1 MAKLSDVIEQMIK
14 DMIDANE
21 GVAEITRGEL
31 ANKVNCVPSQ
41 ITYVLSTRF
50 TNGQGYIVESRR
62 GGGGW
67 IRIRRVDR
75 FHDAASYVMHVLNSI
90 GDGVS
95 QQEADVYLKNFLD
108 YDIIDPETA
117 GLMQAAISDRALTR
131 VNAADRKTVRM
142 DILKNMLTELVVRL

>member
-1 MAKLSDVIEQMIK
+1 
-14 DMIDANE
+14 
-21 GVAEITRGEL
+21 
-31 ANKVNCVPSQ
+31 
-41 ITYVLSTRF
+41 
-50 TNGQGYIVESRR
+50 
-62 GGGGW
+62 
-67 IRIRRVDR
+67 
-75 FHDAASYVMHVLNSI
+75 MHVLNSI

-108 YDIIDPETA
+108 YDIIDAETA

>member
-108 YDIIDPETA
+108 YDIIDAETA